1 MLLELKKPDRIDLT
15 EAARYM
21 GGPPEES
28 TLQLLAGLEAGLL
41 EAAQPRAVW
50 QPVALDPVPEWL
62 RGQDLFRHLA
72 GCRSA
77 ILLAVTLGS
86 RCDDYI
92 RRAGVGN
99 VAAAAG
105 ADALASAL
113 TEQVCDLALEAIR
126 ALHPG
131 LYLTGRYSPG
141 YGDWPLTVQPT
152 LCAALDSHRALGL
165 TCGETCLLLPRK
177 SVTALL
183 GVSDHPVTGA
193 RAGCGTCALAAK
205 CQYRKRGT
213 TCD

>member
-50 QPVALDPVPEWL
+50 RPVALDPVPEWL
-62 RGQDLFRHLA
+62 RGQDLFHHLA

-126 ALHPG
+126 ELHPG

-152 LCAALDSHRALGL
+152 LCAALDSHRTLGL

-193 RAGCGTCALAAK
+193 RAGRGTCALAAK